1 MVTLNYAKAEDL
13 VQLIRWIN
21 TQGWSPATSTNYSF
35 RNSRVPASV
44 AISKSGIDKSEF
56 DLHDLMLIDLDATP
70 FPSFKGIKSSA
81 ETLLHT
87 VLYQE
92 LEEVEF
98 ILHTHSVNG
107 TILSQKYLEQGEI
120 ILENYEVLKGLSG
133 INTHEVAV
141 SIPIFDNTQDI
152 ATLSEEFRAKL
163 KEYPTM
169 PAYLIAGHGLYT
181 WGKDIKAAKR
191 HLELLEFLLECEYR
205 KLCFKM

>member
-13 VQLIRWIN
+13 VELIRWIN
-21 TQGWSPATSTNYSF
+21 SQGWSPATSTNYSF
-35 RNSRVPASV
+35 RNSEEPASI
-44 AISKSGIDKSEF
+44 AISKSGIDKSKF
-56 DLHDLMLIDLDATP
+56 DLQDLMLIDLNAKP
-70 FPSFKGIKSSA
+70 FPAFEGIKSSA

-92 LEEVEF
+92 LDEVEF

-107 TILSQKYLEQGEI
+107 TILSQKYLEQGEL
-120 ILENYEVLKGLSG
+120 ILENYEVLKGLPG
-133 INTHEVAV
+133 INTHEVSV

-152 ATLSEEFRAKL
+152 AALSEDFRVKL
-163 KEYPTM
+163 KAYSRM

-181 WGKDIKAAKR
+181 WGKSIEAAKR